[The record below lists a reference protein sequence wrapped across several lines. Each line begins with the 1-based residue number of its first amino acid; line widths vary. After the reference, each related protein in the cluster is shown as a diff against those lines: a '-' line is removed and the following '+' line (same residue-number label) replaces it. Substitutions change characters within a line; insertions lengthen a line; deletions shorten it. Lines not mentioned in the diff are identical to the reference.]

1 MKSAFIYV
9 RVSTPGQA
17 DHGESLETQEA
28 ACRTYAE
35 RNGYQV
41 AAVFREPYTGRK
53 NDRPHLNQMFTRIEN
68 GEKVDAV
75 IIRLIERFTRG
86 GSPLYSELKQRVQ
99 AHGVDLIDTAGVIQ
113 PRQNALEHLDFEYE
127 WSVES
132 PSRTSETFAAEAAYE
147 ERRNILI
154 RTVQQ
159 EIRLV
164 QQGYRTRPAP
174 IGFRNQKIEDSEGK
188 KKTILV
194 PDSKEAPWIQ
204 EIYRLRAEGLLSDD
218 AICEQVNA
226 LGFHTR
232 QRKKRDPLTRRVVGV
247 TGNMPLTN
255 KMLGRIV
262 RRTENCGVI
271 LEKWTHDNPIRTPYP
286 GLVSIEIFNRAN
298 RGKIEIVEHRDSSL
312 SVRRDPTPK
321 RHYLNHNPTYP
332 YRFVVRCPECGGPFK
347 GSASRG
353 KLGKHYPGYHCS
365 RGHRYVRIPRP
376 KLDDTVQVF
385 IEGLRFKKE
394 SLPLLEAVAHDV
406 WKQKHHNSQR
416 NEQLRQKTA
425 VERRQKQELLLE
437 QYTQTDSAVLK
448 RLLEEKIETLDS
460 DVNAVAEEN
469 KPNLED
475 YFQRLRSLVEHP
487 ARLLLNADNQRL
499 MRQIWG
505 FVFDELPT
513 YEILC
518 GGTPEMTVLL
528 ELNRER
534 KLGKNQLV
542 ARLSSKWNKFVKQVR
557 AGCAIHLAAF
567 QVPGSSSDS

>member
-1 MKSAFIYV
+1 MKSALIYV

-28 ACRTYAE
+28 VCRTYAE
-35 RNGYQV
+35 RNCYQV

-53 NDRPHLNQMFTRIEN
+53 NDRPFLDQMFTRIEN
-68 GEKVDAV
+68 GERVDAV

-86 GSPLYSELKQRVQ
+86 GSPLYTELKQRVQ
-99 AHGVDLIDTAGVIQ
+99 ARGVDLIDTAGVIQ
-113 PRQNALEHLDFEYE
+113 PRKNALEHLNFEYE

-159 EIRLV
+159 EICLV

-174 IGFRNQKIEDSEGK
+174 IGFQNKKIEDSEGK

-218 AICEQVNA
+218 TICDQVNA
-226 LGFHTR
+226 LGFRTR
-232 QRKKRDPLTRRVVGV
+232 QRKKRDPLTRRVVGT
-247 TGNMPLTN
+247 TGNKPLTN

-271 LEKWTHDNPIRTPYP
+271 LEKWTHDKPIRAPYP
-286 GLVSIEIFNRAN
+286 GLVSIESFNRAN
-298 RGKIEIVEHRDSSL
+298 RGTIEIVEHRDGSL
-312 SVRRDPTPK
+312 SVRRDTKPK

-353 KLGKHYPGYHCS
+353 RHGKHYPGYHCS
-365 RGHRYVRIPRP
+365 RGHRYIRIPQP
-376 KLDDTVQVF
+376 KLDETVQAFV
-385 IEGLRFKKE
+385 EGLRIKKE
-394 SLPLLEAVAHDV
+394 SLPLLEAAARDV
-406 WKQKHHNSQR
+406 WKRKHHDSKR

-437 QYTQTDSAVLK
+437 QYTQTDSSVLK
-448 RLLEEKIETLDS
+448 RLLEEKIEELDS
-460 DVNAVAEEN
+460 EISPIVEE
-469 KPNLED
+469 KEPNLED
-475 YFQRLRSLVEHP
+475 YLQRLRSLVEHP
-487 ARLLLNADNQRL
+487 ARLLLNADNQRI
-499 MRQIWG
+499 MRQIWR

-513 YEILC
+513 YETLC
-518 GGTPEMTVLL
+518 GGTPEMTALL
-528 ELNRER
+528 ELYREP

-542 ARLSSKWNKFVKQVR
+542 ARLSSKWNLFVKQVR
-557 AGCAIHLAAF
+557 DGCKLPLEIF
-567 QVPGSSSDS
+567 QVSGSSSAM